1 MKKHTVT
8 ILVCILTANLAAAA
22 PAADILKETGLT
34 GGLIVHIGCGPSAT
48 STGSGQAG
56 SGQAGTLT
64 AALHANDSFLVQGL
78 DTSAENVAK
87 ARKHISGKGLWGK
100 VTARVFDGKNLPYR
114 DNMVN
119 LVVVSDAKSQVPS
132 KEIMRV
138 LAPHGVAYIGGKKQ
152 IKPRPSDIG
161 EWTHYHHDP
170 QGTMVGR
177 DKVVAPVHGIQW
189 VGGPKWLRNHDFMSS
204 MHAMVSTG
212 GRVFYVIDEG
222 LRNHIFLP
230 SKWVLI
236 ARDAFNGTIL
246 WRRPLKDWHP
256 NNYPLKSGPGQF
268 PRRLVA
274 TGDPA
279 TTATGSGQAGSG
291 QARVFVTFGQTEPL
305 TALDAVTGKT
315 IRTYEGTKATEEV
328 IFADGVLYL
337 LVNPNRKPVKYKA
350 AGTSYRE
357 IGRAS
362 GAWGWTSGGPPE
374 SVMAV
379 NASSGQILWTHK
391 SKVAPLSLTVSDN
404 KVFFA
409 NGTGAVALNRKTGKQ
424 IWASQGPAIKKVG
437 TGGALRAVFSDGVL
451 VIAGG
456 TRVTGLAA
464 KDGKELWK
472 GSLLHSSHHCPND
485 IFLIDGLLWSA
496 HTGTPQ
502 KNGTHIKALDLHTG
516 EVKKDFTAK
525 NLPAFPMHPRCYP
538 SRATTQYLMTNG
550 MGTEFY
556 KLGDTKMTLHHYVR
570 GSCVYG
576 VMPCNGLLYKPPDSC
591 ACYYQSKLE
600 HFCALSPESAL
611 QKKTPEAD
619 RLVKG
624 PAYGEVPNPQSATR
638 NPQSN
643 DWPMYRRD
651 AARSGSSP
659 SPIPAGLKKRW
670 SVKLGGPSI
679 RRGGLRASKLTQ
691 PVVANGKIFVSSI
704 GQQVLYALDADS
716 GKTLWKYIAGG
727 KIDSSPTLHNNTV
740 LFGCGDGWVY
750 CLRAEDGVLVWRY
763 LVAPMDRQIVSLQ
776 HVESVWPVHGSVLI
790 VNDTLYALAGRNM
803 FFDGGVRLVLLDPK
817 TGKKKSENTMDENDP
832 KTGKNLQTL
841 ISAKYMPITKVD
853 IFSSDGKRIYMQEQ
867 NFNLEGKRLG
877 IAPTLPG
884 RGGDKGG
891 RHLFCQT
898 GLLDDVWFHR
908 SFWVYGNDC
917 GEGWGAYAGTRRT
930 TPCGRIM
937 AFGKTRIYGFRS
949 DPLGNM
955 LHPRTSYKLYA
966 ADKDP
971 AAAPPPPTAKPK
983 PKDRKGK
990 ARRPRRGGFKQHW
1003 QVATPGLLVNAMV
1016 LGKERLFI
1024 AGPPDV
1030 ADETKMLGY
1039 LPGAD
1044 DKINR
1049 QLRAQNDAWL
1059 GKRGGLLWVVSV
1071 EDGKKLAEYKL
1082 DNIPVFDGMAA
1093 ANGKLFLATLD
1104 GRVVCFG
1111 GK

>member
-8 ILVCILTANLAAAA
+8 ILVGIFTANLAVAD
-22 PAADILKETGLT
+22 PATDILKETGVT
-34 GGLIVHIGCGPSAT
+34 GGLVVHIGCGDPGAP
-48 STGSGQAG
+48 G
-56 SGQAGTLT
+56 LT
-64 AALHANDSFLVQGL
+64 AALRANDGYLVQGL
-78 DTSAENVAK
+78 DTSAESVGK
-87 ARKHISGKGLWGK
+87 ARKHISDKGLYGR
-100 VTARVFDGKNLPYR
+100 VTARAFDGTNLPYR

-119 LVVVSDAKSQVPS
+119 LIVVSDPKCRVPNE
-132 KEIMRV
+132 EIMRV
-138 LAPHGVAYIGGKKQ
+138 LAPKGVAYIRGKKQ
-152 IKPRPSDIG
+152 VKPWPREID

-170 QGTMVGR
+170 QGTMVGQ
-177 DKVVAPVHGIQW
+177 DQVVAPPRGIQW
-189 VGGPKWLRNHDFMSS
+189 VGAPKWLRNHDFMSS
-204 MHAMVSTG
+204 MHAMVSAG
-212 GRVFYVIDEG
+212 GRVFYVMDEG

-230 SKWVLI
+230 AKWVLI

-246 WRRPLKDWHP
+246 WKRPLKDWHP

-274 TGDPA
+274 IGN
-279 TTATGSGQAGSG
+279 
-291 QARVFVTFGQTEPL
+291 RVFVTFGQTEPL

-315 IRTYEGTKATEEV
+315 IRTYDGTKATEEI

-337 LVNPNRKPVKYKA
+337 LVNPNRKPVTYRAK
-350 AGTSYRE
+350 GTSYKE
-357 IGRAS
+357 IGLAS
-362 GAWGWTSGGPPE
+362 SAWAWTPSSPPA

-379 NASSGQILWTHK
+379 DAASGKALWKHK
-391 SKVAPLSLTVSDN
+391 TKVAPLTLTLSDK
-404 KVFFA
+404 KVFFS
-409 NGTGAVALNRKTGKQ
+409 NGSGMVALDRKTGKPL
-424 IWASQGPAIKKVG
+424 WTSQGPAIKRVG

-451 VIAGG
+451 VIAKG

-464 KDGKELWK
+464 KDGEQLWK

-485 IFLIDGLLWSA
+485 LFVIDGLVWSA
-496 HTGTPQ
+496 HTGTAQ
-502 KNGTHIKALDLHTG
+502 RNGTHIKALDLHTG

-538 SRATTQYLMTNG
+538 SRATTRYIMTNG
-550 MGTEFY
+550 IGTEFY
-556 KLGDTKMTLHHYVR
+556 RLGDTKMDIHHYVR

-600 HFCALSPESAL
+600 YFCALSPASAL
-611 QKKTPEAD
+611 QKKTAEQD
-619 RLVKG
+619 RLEKG
-624 PAYGEVPNPQSATR
+624 PAYAKVNPQSVPARRDNPQSA
-638 NPQSN
+638 
-643 DWPMYRRD
+643 WPMYRRD
-651 AARSGSSP
+651 AARSGSCP
-659 SPIPAGLKKRW
+659 SSIAAGLKKRW
-670 SVKLGGPSI
+670 SVELGG
-679 RRGGLRASKLTQ
+679 KLTQ
-691 PVVANGKIFVSSI
+691 PVVANGKAFVSSV
-704 GQQVLYALDADS
+704 GRQMLYALDAGS
-716 GKTLWKYIAGG
+716 GKVLWKHIAGG
-727 KIDSSPTLHNNTV
+727 KIDSSPTVHKNTV

-763 LVAPMDRQIVSLQ
+763 LVAPMDRQIVSEQ
-776 HVESVWPVHGSVLI
+776 HVESIWPVHGSVLI
-790 VNDTLYALAGRNM
+790 VNGTLYALAGRNM
-803 FFDGGVRLVLLDPK
+803 FFDGGVRLVRLDPK
-817 TGKKKSENTMDENDP
+817 TGKKISETTMDENDP

-841 ISAKYMPITKVD
+841 ITAKYMPITNVD

-867 NFNLEGKRLG
+867 NFNLEGKRVS

-884 RGGDKGG
+884 RRGDKGG

-898 GLLDDVWFHR
+898 GLLDDAWFHR
-908 SFWVYGNDC
+908 SFWIYGDDC

-955 LHPRTSYKLYA
+955 LHPRSSYKLYA

-971 AAAPPPPTAKPK
+971 AAAEPQPK
-983 PKDRKGK
+983 RKVRRGQ
-990 ARRPRRGGFKQHW
+990 ARRSRGFKQHW

-1044 DKINR
+1044 DEINR
-1049 QLRAQNDAWL
+1049 QLKAQDDAWH
-1059 GKRGGLLWVVSV
+1059 GRRGGLLWAVSC
-1071 EDGKKLAEYKL
+1071 ENGEKLAEYKL

-1093 ANGKLFLATLD
+1093 AEGKLFLSLKN
-1104 GRVVCFG
+1104 GHVVCFG

>member
-1 MKKHTVT
+1 MKKHAVA
-8 ILVCILTANLAAAA
+8 ILACLLAANLALAA
-22 PAADILKETGLT
+22 PAADILKETGVT
-34 GGLIVHIGCGPSAT
+34 GGLVVHVGCGD
-48 STGSGQAG
+48 
-56 SGQAGTLT
+56 GTLT
-64 AALHANDSFLVQGL
+64 AALGAGDGFLAQGL
-78 DTSAENVAK
+78 DTSGLNVAK
-87 ARKHISGKGLWGK
+87 ARKTISDRGLYGK
-100 VTARVFDGKNLPYR
+100 VTARTFDGKTLPYR

-119 LVVVSDAKSQVPS
+119 LIVVSDANCQVPNA
-132 KEIMRV
+132 EIMRA
-138 LAPHGVAYIGGKKQ
+138 LAPKGVAYINGTKQ
-152 IKPRPSDIG
+152 VKPRPGRID

-170 QGTMVGR
+170 QGTMVGL
-177 DKVVAPVHGIQW
+177 DKVVAPLHGIQW

-204 MHAMVSTG
+204 MHAMVSAG

-236 ARDAFNGTIL
+236 ARDAFNGTVL
-246 WRRPLKDWHP
+246 WRRDLKDWHP
-256 NNYPLKSGPGQF
+256 NNWPLKSGPGQF

-274 TGDPA
+274 VGN
-279 TTATGSGQAGSG
+279 
-291 QARVFVTFGQTEPL
+291 RVFVAFGQTAPL
-305 TALDAVTGKT
+305 TVLDAVTGKT
-315 IRTYEGTKATEEV
+315 IRTCDRTKATEEIV
-328 IFADGVLYL
+328 FADGVLYL
-337 LVNPNRKPVKYKA
+337 LVNPNRKPVDYKA
-350 AGTSYRE
+350 AGTSYKE

-362 GAWGWTSGGPPE
+362 SKWAWSSNGPPE
-374 SVMAV
+374 SVVAV
-379 NASSGQILWTHK
+379 NAASGETLWTHK
-391 SKVAPLSLTVSDN
+391 AKVAPLSLTLSDG

-409 NGTGAVALNRKTGKQ
+409 NGSGMVALDRKTGKRL
-424 IWASQGPAIKKVG
+424 WVSRGPRISKVG
-437 TGGALRAVFSDGVL
+437 TGGAVRAVYSDGVL
-451 VIAGG
+451 VIASG
-456 TRVTGLAA
+456 TRTTGIST
-464 KDGKELWK
+464 KDGKQLWT
-472 GSLLHSSHHCPND
+472 GSLLSSSHHCPND

-502 KNGTHIKALDLHTG
+502 RNGTHIKALDLHTG
-516 EVKKDFTAK
+516 AVKKDFTAK

-550 MGTEFY
+550 IGTEFY
-556 KLGDTKMTLHHYVR
+556 RLGDTKMTLHHYVR

-600 HFCALSPESAL
+600 HFCALSPASAL

-619 RLVKG
+619 RLEKG
-624 PAYGEVPNPQSATR
+624 PAYETIVNRKSSIVNPQ
-638 NPQSN
+638 

-659 SPIPAGLKKRW
+659 STIPGGLAKRW
-670 SVKLGGPSI
+670 SVKLDG
-679 RRGGLRASKLTQ
+679 KLTQ
-691 PVVANGKIFVSSI
+691 PVVAGGKAFVSSV
-704 GQQVLYALDADS
+704 GRQTLYALDANS
-716 GKTLWKYIAGG
+716 GKVVWKYIAGG
-727 KIDSSPTLHNNTV
+727 KIDSSPTVYKGTV
-740 LFGCGDGWVY
+740 LFGCADGRVY
-750 CLRAEDGVLVWRY
+750 CLRADDGALAWRY
-763 LVAPMDRQIVSLQ
+763 LVAHADTQIVSQQ

-790 VNDTLYALAGRNM
+790 VNDTLYALAGRNL
-803 FFDGGVRLVLLDPK
+803 FFDGGMRLVRLNPE
-817 TGKKKSENTMDENDP
+817 TGKMISENVMDEKDP

-841 ISAKYMPITKVD
+841 ITFKYMPIANSD

-877 IAPTLPG
+877 IAPTEPG
-884 RGGDKGG
+884 REPQGQKSG

-908 SFWVYGNDC
+908 SFWIYGDNC
-917 GEGWGAYAGTRRT
+917 GEGWGAYAGTRRS

-955 LHPRTSYKLYA
+955 LHPRTSYKLFA
-966 ADKDP
+966 ADKNPTVAP
-971 AAAPPPPTAKPK
+971 APK
-983 PKDRKGK
+983 PTPEAKRK
-990 ARRPRRGGFKQHW
+990 ARRGKGRRPRGGGFKHHW

-1016 LGKERLFI
+1016 LGPDRLFI

-1049 QLRAQNDAWL
+1049 QLKAQSDAWQ
-1059 GKRGGLLWVVSV
+1059 GKQGGLLRAVSL
-1071 EDGKKLAEYKL
+1071 ENGKKLSECKL
-1082 DNIPVFDGMAA
+1082 DSVPVFDGMSA
-1093 ANGKLFLATLD
+1093 ANGKLFMSTLD
-1104 GRVVCFG
+1104 GTVVCIG